1 MQLSPDLYV
10 SIYFPGMSILNSQL
24 SLLGLISG
32 RFQTHADMNYWI
44 IFLKKVLH
52 EDLNAHKQLLYDLSN
67 EELIDKKRKRVVF
80 FRLTAV
86 TSNEKR
92 LL

>member
-1 MQLSPDLYV
+1 
-10 SIYFPGMSILNSQL
+10 
-24 SLLGLISG
+24 
-32 RFQTHADMNYWI
+32 MNYWI